1 MKEKV
6 NQSEPAQKGAAWQK
20 TKLAFEKTGRVFG
33 VIGKVLYHMRKL
45 FLAVPV
51 VWLAVRLYG
60 IAMEKLPS
68 VVGLLLQ
75 ESGEYARM
83 VDREVAA
90 MGCMAVT
97 VACLLMMFC
106 SRRTLYPWLISLF
119 SLVLPIL
126 LIVTNIFPA

>member
-1 MKEKV
+1 MQ
-6 NQSEPAQKGAAWQK
+6 NTQA
-20 TKLAFEKTGRVFG
+20 AFEKAGHVFS

-60 IAMEKLPS
+60 IAMEKLPPA
-68 VVGLLLQ
+68 VGLLLQ
-75 ESGEYARM
+75 ESGDYARM
-83 VDREVAA
+83 VDRETAT
-90 MGCMAVT
+90 MGCMVVT
-97 VACLLMMFC
+97 AACLLMMFL

-119 SLVLPIL
+119 SLVLPLL

>member
-1 MKEKV
+1 MKEKAI
-6 NQSEPAQKGAAWQK
+6 QSASADKGETLYK
-20 TKLAFEKTGRVFG
+20 TKAAFEKTGRVFST
-33 VIGKVLYHMRKL
+33 IGKVLYHMRKL
-45 FLAVPV
+45 FLAAPV

-60 IAMEKLPS
+60 EAMARLPET
-68 VVGLLLQ
+68 VGLLLQ
-75 ESGEYARM
+75 ESGDYAYM
-83 VDREVAA
+83 LERETAA

-97 VACLLMMFC
+97 AACLLMMFC

>member
-6 NQSEPAQKGAAWQK
+6 NQPEPTQKGTAWQN
-20 TKLAFEKTGRVFG
+20 TKSAFEKVGRVFS

-45 FLAVPV
+45 FLTVPV
-51 VWLAVRLYG
+51 VWFAVRLYG
-60 IAMEKLPS
+60 YAMEKLPPA
-68 VVGLLLQ
+68 VGLLIQ
-75 ESGEYARM
+75 ETGDYAYM
-83 VDREVAA
+83 MERETAA

-97 VACLLMMFC
+97 AACLLMMFF

-119 SLVLPIL
+119 SLVLPVL

>member
-1 MKEKV
+1 MKEKG
-6 NQSEPAQKGAAWQK
+6 NKSENAEALQK
-20 TKLAFEKTGRVFG
+20 TKAAVEKTGRVLQI
-33 VIGKVLYHMRKL
+33 IGKVLYHTRKL
-45 FLAVPV
+45 FLAIPV

-60 IAMEKLPS
+60 EAMDRLPQT
-68 VVGLLLQ
+68 VGLLLQ
-75 ESGEYARM
+75 ESGDYAYM
-83 VDREVAA
+83 LEKQTAA

-97 VACLLMMFC
+97 AACLLMMFC